1 MFKGLPV
8 RKSRSVGVLLATVL
22 LLVQVVSAVCQERF
36 ATECDYGITLAL
48 SGEAE
53 KAESVF
59 ISLLSQSPRD
69 ARALTNLGNLAL
81 QGGDPAI
88 ALAFYD
94 RAVLADTLDAGIL
107 LNRAVALMLLGDED
121 SAVAQANDGV
131 LKAGGEKEAASLLGL
146 RPDEI
151 AYSSSREDKAAEKP
165 RVDKSEIAALLS
177 AARENVPKDSTQTE
191 RQGDSQSGEKETVR
205 AWRSAGAR
213 SAEGNVVADVL
224 YWKR

>member
-1 MFKGLPV
+1 MFMGSPV
-8 RKSRSVGVLLATVL
+8 PTSWSVGMFLVTVL
-22 LLVQVVSAVCQERF
+22 LLVQVVSALGEERS
-36 ATECDYGITLAL
+36 AAECDYGITLAL
-48 SGEAE
+48 SGNVSR
-53 KAESVF
+53 AESVF
-59 ISLLSQSPRD
+59 VSLLSHSPRD

-94 RAVLADTLDAGIL
+94 RAVQADTVDAGIL

-121 SAVAQANDGV
+121 SAIVQANDGV
-131 LKAGGEKEAASLLGL
+131 KKAGGEKEAASLLGL

-151 AYSSSREDKAAEKP
+151 ASSSRGEDKAADKP
-165 RVDKSEIAALLS
+165 RVDKSEIAALLT
-177 AARENVPKDSTQTE
+177 AARESVPRDSTQAE
-191 RQGDSQSGEKETVR
+191 RQGGSQSEEKEATG

-213 SAEGNVVADVL
+213 SADGNVVADVL